1 MLDHWWDSMNLTPE
15 ALEAYNAGVLNGTI
29 SCSIEKLI
37 NTVLAQEVV
46 SYCSKKGTYTFDY
59 FDIVPRCGG
68 LMR

>member
-1 MLDHWWDSMNLTPE
+1 MNLTPE
-15 ALEAYNAGVLNGTI
+15 AREAYKAGVADGTI
-29 SCSIEKLI
+29 KCSIEKLI

-59 FDIVPRCGG
+59 FDVVPRCGG

>member
-1 MLDHWWDSMNLTPE
+1 MNLTPE
-15 ALEAYNAGVLNGTI
+15 AREAYKKGRADGTI
-29 SCSIEKLI
+29 TCSIEKLI

-59 FDIVPRCGG
+59 MDVVPRCGG

>member
-1 MLDHWWDSMNLTPE
+1 MKLNKK
-15 ALEAYNAGVLNGTI
+15 AYDAYKAGVADGTI
-29 SCSIEKLI
+29 KCSIEKLI